1 MISNYKE
8 FSSLWLTISLD
19 FFGFDMIFYYT
30 FCFPG
35 TFLPSDI
42 YESGDKL
49 ALGVLAVVCVSTFVK
64 IQS

>member
-1 MISNYKE
+1 MAHH
-8 FSSLWLTISLD
+8 FLR
-19 FFGFDMIFYYT
+19 FFRFRYDILLHFLLSWN
-30 FCFPG
+30 
-35 TFLPSDI
+35 FLPSDI

>member
-19 FFGFDMIFYYT
+19 FLGFDMIFYY
-30 FCFPG
+30 FLLSWN
-35 TFLPSDI
+35 FLPSDI